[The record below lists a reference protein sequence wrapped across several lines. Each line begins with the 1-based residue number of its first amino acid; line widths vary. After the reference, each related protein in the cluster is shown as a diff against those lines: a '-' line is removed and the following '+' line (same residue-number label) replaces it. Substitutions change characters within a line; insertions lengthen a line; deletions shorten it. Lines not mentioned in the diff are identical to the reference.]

1 VLQLLP
7 LALGSAVYPTLLAV
21 VIVILTQPNPRRLL
35 GAYLAGGMLASLTV
49 GLIVIAGLNSGHVLN
64 GDSGR
69 TINPAVDLV
78 VGLLLLGLLYAL
90 LSGRGHRLA
99 ERRERKR
106 AKQAESDEPSWSDRI
121 LGHESVALTFL
132 LGMALNLP
140 GALYL
145 VALTQIASADQGT
158 VADVLEVLIYNVIMF
173 AWAEI
178 PLIAYGVAPE
188 RTETFITRVHDWL
201 GAHLRQIAIGIC
213 GIAAVYL
220 TIKGAVGLLN

>member
-1 VLQLLP
+1 MLQLLP
-7 LALGSAVYPTLLAV
+7 LALGSALYPTLLAV

-90 LSGRGHRLA
+90 LSGRGHHLA
-99 ERRERKR
+99 ERRERKK
-106 AKQAESDEPSWSDRI
+106 AKQAESDKPSWSDRI
-121 LGHESVALTFL
+121 LGHES
-132 LGMALNLP
+132 
-140 GALYL
+140 

-158 VADVLEVLIYNVIMF
+158 VADVLEVLVYNVIMF

-178 PLIAYGVAPE
+178 PLIAYGLAPE
-188 RTETFITRVHDWL
+188 RTEAFITRVHDWL
-201 GAHLRQIAIGIC
+201 GAHLRQIAIAIC

-220 TIKGAVGLLN
+220 TIKGAVGLLD